1 MTSYFLWYHQK
12 LSKSVSSES
21 KTHRDALSD
30 IKYWKTG

>member
-1 MTSYFLWYHQK
+1 MTSYFLWYEK

-30 IKYWKTG
+30 IKHWKTA